1 MKLSCLKWSG
11 VHLSKPGVTTPSTRK
26 SRSKAAMATQQPQD
40 DANAERPNTTSPGN
54 EGARGSRGAANSG
67 AQEGNS
73 TNQSPLPEPAPD
85 LREADARG
93 GGGAGSES
101 SRSK

>member
-1 MKLSCLKWSG
+1 MPRQPSEDTAKQS
-11 VHLSKPGVTTPSTRK
+11 TP
-26 SRSKAAMATQQPQD
+26 
-40 DANAERPNTTSPGN
+40 NATSPGN

-67 AQEGNS
+67 AQAENS
-73 TNQSPLPEPAPD
+73 TNQGGNDRAETSGSPD
-85 LREADARG
+85 LRKEDAQG